1 MNILDGVKLDFDDVM
16 ILPKRSDSEIE
27 SREDIDITRT
37 FKFRHSKK
45 TWTGIPI
52 ISSNM
57 DSTGTINMAVELYKH
72 NMLTALHKFYPVDKL
87 VEFFSH
93 GNQNQLGI
101 HDYVFYTTGISE
113 KDLAKLDN
121 ITKIVRART
130 WDGIDVYK
138 DFPRMISV
146 DIANGYTKKFSDTV
160 KKIREKYPLATI
172 MAGNVVTPNM
182 VEQLIQECG
191 VDIVKVGLG
200 SGSAC
205 LTRIVAG
212 VGYPQFSAIIE
223 CKDAA
228 HGMGGLICSDGGC
241 RIPADVVKA
250 FSGGSDFVMLGGMF
264 AGTDECEGDWE
275 YDEEQLKK
283 DGLQY
288 TFVANGFGKNVLTM
302 NSTDEDIYTK
312 YKKSFKFYGMSSKEA
327 QEKYYGKY
335 QKHRASEGRVASIPY
350 KGPVEDILHEITGGI
365 RSCCAYT
372 GSVKLKDLDK
382 CATFVRCN
390 RTHNTIYER

>member
-57 DSTGTINMAVELYKH
+57 DSTGTMDMAIELYKN
-72 NMLTALHKFYPVDKL
+72 NMLTALHKFYSVDKL

-93 GNQNQLGI
+93 GNRNILDI
-101 HDYVFYTTGISE
+101 NNYVFYTTGISNN
-113 KDLAKLDN
+113 DLEKLDT
-121 ITKIVRART
+121 ITKTVRGRT
-130 WDGIDVYK
+130 WDGMNTYQ
-138 DFPRMISV
+138 DFPRMISI

-160 KKIREKYPLATI
+160 KKIREKYPNSTI

-205 LTRIVAG
+205 LTRVVAG

-241 RIPADVVKA
+241 RIPADISKA
-250 FSGGSDFVMLGGMF
+250 FSGGADFVMLGGMF
-264 AGTDECEGDWE
+264 AGTDECEGDWDYDFDRMKNDSIE
-275 YDEEQLKK
+275 YTWVD
-283 DGLQY
+283 
-288 TFVANGFGKNVLTM
+288 NGFGNHVLAI
-302 NSTDEDIYTK
+302 NSTDPNIYSK
-312 YKKSFKFYGMSSKEA
+312 YRKSFKFYGMSSREA

-335 QKHRASEGRVASIPY
+335 KKHRASEGRVASIPY
-350 KGPVEDILHEITGGI
+350 KGPVEDVLHEITGGI

-372 GSVKLKDLDK
+372 GSTKLKDLDK

-390 RTHNTIYER
+390 RTHNTVYEK